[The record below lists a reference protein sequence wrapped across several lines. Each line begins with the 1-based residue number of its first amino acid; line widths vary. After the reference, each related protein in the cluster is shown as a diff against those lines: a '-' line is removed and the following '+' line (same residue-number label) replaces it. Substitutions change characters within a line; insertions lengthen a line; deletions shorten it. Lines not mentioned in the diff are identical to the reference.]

1 MKQTDVA
8 IVGGGP
14 AGLCAAIAAAR
25 LGAKVVLIDDNE
37 RLGGQLVKQTHKFF
51 GSKRHYCGTRGMDI
65 ATILEQELRAL
76 SAEILP
82 GTSVVGL
89 YGGTADAEPRVVAPE
104 PSNSTRKSAQGDLFE
119 NGPGTSTFGLGTSD
133 FRGVLAL
140 ASRERLTKL
149 GFKCLVVATGA
160 AENNLLFQN
169 NDLPG
174 VYGAGAVQT
183 LMNVYGVKPGT
194 RVLMVGSGNIGLIV
208 SYQLIQASIEVAAV
222 VEALPRIGGYHV
234 HAAKLARLGVPIL
247 TSHTVLSALG
257 TEQVEGAVI
266 CKVGK
271 DFKPVARTDRKL
283 DVDTICLAV
292 GLTPLS
298 ELLWQSGCRMAY
310 VPELGGH
317 VAWHNENMQTSLCN
331 VYLAGDVSGIE
342 EASTAMLEGRV
353 AGAHAATQVLGP
365 SQESEQLI
373 AEAQAELCA
382 IRKGPFGDKA
392 ACGKARLA
400 ECAPGSGDS
409 PHSGTVPVQILR

>member
-1 MKQTDVA
+1 MRQVDIA

-14 AGLCAAIAAAR
+14 AGLSAAVAASR
-25 LGAKVVLIDDNE
+25 LGARVVLIDDSD

-51 GSKRHYCGTRGMDI
+51 GSKAHYCGTRGMDI
-65 ATILEQELRAL
+65 ATILEQELRGL
-76 SAEILP
+76 PAEILP
-82 GTSVVGL
+82 GTSAVGL
-89 YGGTADAEPRVVAPE
+89 YQGRVQAFQGSGVHAPHQNPGTPG
-104 PSNSTRKSAQGDLFE
+104 PSNPFS
-119 NGPGTSTFGLGTSD
+119 
-133 FRGVLAL
+133 GVLAL
-140 ASRERLTKL
+140 AGRERFTKL
-149 GFKCLVVATGA
+149 GFKCLIVATGA
-160 AENNLLFQN
+160 AENNLLFEN

-208 SYQLIQASIEVAAV
+208 SYQLIQAGIEVAAV

-247 TSHTVLSALG
+247 TAHTVIRALG
-257 TEQVEGAVI
+257 REEVEGAVI
-266 CKVGK
+266 CHVDKN
-271 DFKPVARTDRKL
+271 FKPLPRTARRLK
-283 DVDTICLAV
+283 VDTICLAV

-298 ELLWQSGCRMAY
+298 ELLWQTGCRMVY

-331 VYLAGDVSGIE
+331 IYLAGDVSGIE

-353 AGAHAATQVLGP
+353 AGAHAAAQVLGLNP
-365 SQESEQLI
+365 EAEQVITES
-373 AEAQAELCA
+373 QAELCA

-392 ACGKARLA
+392 ACGKAKLA
-400 ECAPGSGDS
+400 ECASLPA
-409 PHSGTVPVQILR
+409 

>member
-1 MKQTDVA
+1 
-8 IVGGGP
+8 
-14 AGLCAAIAAAR
+14 
-25 LGAKVVLIDDNE
+25 
-37 RLGGQLVKQTHKFF
+37 
-51 GSKRHYCGTRGMDI
+51 
-65 ATILEQELRAL
+65 
-76 SAEILP
+76 
-82 GTSVVGL
+82 
-89 YGGTADAEPRVVAPE
+89 
-104 PSNSTRKSAQGDLFE
+104 
-119 NGPGTSTFGLGTSD
+119 
-133 FRGVLAL
+133 
-140 ASRERLTKL
+140 
-149 GFKCLVVATGA
+149 
-160 AENNLLFQN
+160 
-169 NDLPG
+169 

-183 LMNVYGVKPGT
+183 LMNVYGVKPGA

-208 SYQLIQASIEVAAV
+208 SYQLIQAGIEVAAV

>member
-1 MKQTDVA
+1 MRQTDVA

-14 AGLCAAIAAAR
+14 AGLCAAIAAAKS
-25 LGAKVVLIDDNE
+25 GAKVTLIDDND

-76 SAEILP
+76 PAEILP

-89 YGGTADAEPRVVAPE
+89 YG
-104 PSNSTRKSAQGDLFE
+104 SKM
-119 NGPGTSTFGLGTSD
+119 
-133 FRGVLAL
+133 LAL
-140 ASRERLTKL
+140 ASRERFAKL
-149 GFKCLVVATGA
+149 EFKCLVVATGA

-183 LMNVYGVKPGT
+183 LMNVYGVKPGS

-208 SYQLIQASIEVAAV
+208 SYQLIQAGIEVAAV

-234 HAAKLARLGVPIL
+234 HAAKLARLGVPTL
-247 TSHTVLSALG
+247 TSHTILSALG
-257 TEQVEGAVI
+257 KEQVEGAVI
-266 CKVGK
+266 CKVDK
-271 DFKPVARTDRKL
+271 NFKPLLRTAHKL
-283 DVDTICLAV
+283 KVDTICLAV

-298 ELLWQSGCRMAY
+298 ELLWQSGCRMVY

-331 VYLAGDVSGIE
+331 IYIAGDVSGIE

-353 AGAHAATQVLGP
+353 AGAHAAMALGTVP
-365 SQESEQLI
+365 LRGQSPAELVI

-392 ACGKARLA
+392 ACGKAKLA
-400 ECAPGSGDS
+400 ECS
-409 PHSGTVPVQILR
+409 PQVTVPARGLSPKPVS

>member
-1 MKQTDVA
+1 MNSVDIA

-14 AGLCAAIAAAR
+14 AGLSAAIAAAK
-25 LGAKVVLIDDNE
+25 LGVKVVLIDDND

-76 SAEILP
+76 PCEILP

-89 YGGTADAEPRVVAPE
+89 YGAVPQQQSGNDQVEITNDRTLPFPLSSSPLRASTSNGT
-104 PSNSTRKSAQGDLFE
+104 
-119 NGPGTSTFGLGTSD
+119 
-133 FRGVLAL
+133 LAL
-140 ASRERLTKL
+140 ANRERFTKL
-149 GFKCLVVATGA
+149 EFKCLIVATGA

-183 LMNVYGVKPGT
+183 LMNVHGVKPGS

-208 SYQLIQASIEVAAV
+208 SYQLIQAGIEVAAV
-222 VEALPRIGGYHV
+222 VEALPKIGGYHV

-247 TSHTVLSALG
+247 TSHTVISALG
-257 TEQVEGAVI
+257 KEEVEGAAI
-266 CKVGK
+266 CGVDKN
-271 DFKPVARTDRKL
+271 FKPLMRTLRKL
-283 DVDTICLAV
+283 KVDTICLAV

-298 ELLWQSGCRMAY
+298 ELLWQSGCRMVY

-317 VAWHNENMQTSLCN
+317 VAWHNEAMQTSLCN

-353 AGAHAATQVLGP
+353 AGAHAAMTLGTVPLQGQSPAEQV
-365 SQESEQLI
+365 I
-373 AEAQAELCA
+373 AESQAELCA
-382 IRKGPFGDKA
+382 IRRGPFGAKA

-400 ECAPGSGDS
+400 ECAPL
-409 PHSGTVPVQILR
+409 PA

>member
-1 MKQTDVA
+1 MKTVDIA

-14 AGLCAAIAAAR
+14 AGLSAAIAASR
-25 LGAKVVLIDDNE
+25 LGAKVALVDDND

-51 GSKRHYCGTRGMDI
+51 GSKAHYCGTRGMDI
-65 ATILEQELRAL
+65 AAILEQELRGL
-76 SAEILP
+76 PAEILS

-89 YGGTADAEPRVVAPE
+89 YGGR
-104 PSNSTRKSAQGDLFE
+104 
-119 NGPGTSTFGLGTSD
+119 
-133 FRGVLAL
+133 VLAL
-140 ASRERLTKL
+140 ASRERFTRLA
-149 GFKCLVVATGA
+149 FKCLIVATGA
-160 AENNLLFQN
+160 AENNLLFEN

-208 SYQLIQASIEVAAV
+208 SYQLIQAGIEVAAV

-247 TSHTVLSALG
+247 TSHTVLRALG
-257 TEQVEGAVI
+257 KEEVEGAVI
-266 CKVGK
+266 CRVGRNL
-271 DFKPVARTDRKL
+271 KPLSGSARRLK
-283 DVDTICLAV
+283 VDTICLAV

-298 ELLWQSGCRMAY
+298 ELLWQTGCRMVY
-310 VPELGGH
+310 VSELGGH

-331 VYLAGDVSGIE
+331 IYLAGDVSGIE

-353 AGAHAATQVLGP
+353 AGAHAAAQVIGLNPEAEGV
-365 SQESEQLI
+365 I
-373 AEAQAELCA
+373 AGSQAELCA

-392 ACGKARLA
+392 ACGKSRLA
-400 ECAPGSGDS
+400 ECAALPA
-409 PHSGTVPVQILR
+409 

>member
-1 MKQTDVA
+1 MTSVDIA

-65 ATILEQELRAL
+65 ATVLEEELRAL
-76 SAEILP
+76 PAEILP

-89 YGGTADAEPRVVAPE
+89 YGAVPQQQSGKGQVEMTNDRTLPFPLSTSPLRASTSNGT
-104 PSNSTRKSAQGDLFE
+104 
-119 NGPGTSTFGLGTSD
+119 
-133 FRGVLAL
+133 LAL
-140 ASRERLTKL
+140 ASRERFTKL
-149 GFKCLVVATGA
+149 GFKCLIVATGA
-160 AENNLLFQN
+160 AENNLLFEN

-183 LMNVYGVKPGT
+183 LMNVYGVKPGN

-208 SYQLIQASIEVAAV
+208 SYQLIQAGIEVAAV

-257 TEQVEGAVI
+257 KEQVDGAVI
-266 CKVGK
+266 CRV
-271 DFKPVARTDRKL
+271 DNNFKPLKRTVRRLK
-283 DVDTICLAV
+283 VDTICLAV

-298 ELLWQSGCRMAY
+298 ELLWQSGCKMVY

-317 VAWHNENMQTSLCN
+317 VAWHNENMQTNLGN

-342 EASTAMLEGRV
+342 EASTAMLEGRA
-353 AGAHAATQVLGP
+353 AGAHAAMTLGTVPLQGQSPAEQV
-365 SQESEQLI
+365 I
-373 AEAQAELCA
+373 TEAQAELCA

-392 ACGKARLA
+392 ACGKAKLA
-400 ECAPGSGDS
+400 ECATA
-409 PHSGTVPVQILR
+409 GTVPAWELSPKPVS

>member
-1 MKQTDVA
+1 MRQTDIA

-14 AGLCAAIAAAR
+14 AGLSAAIVASK
-25 LGAKVVLIDDNE
+25 LGAKVTLIDDSE

-51 GSKRHYCGTRGMDI
+51 GSKAHYCGTRGMDI
-65 ATILEQELRAL
+65 AALLEKELRSL
-76 SAEILP
+76 PAEILP

-89 YGGTADAEPRVVAPE
+89 YGGRT
-104 PSNSTRKSAQGDLFE
+104 
-119 NGPGTSTFGLGTSD
+119 
-133 FRGVLAL
+133 LAL
-140 ASRERLTKL
+140 ASRERFTKL
-149 GFKCLVVATGA
+149 GFKCLIVATGA

-183 LMNVYGVKPGT
+183 LMNVYGVRPGHK
-194 RVLMVGSGNIGLIV
+194 VLMVGSGNIGLIV
-208 SYQLIQASIEVAAV
+208 SYQMIQAGIEVVAV

-247 TSHTVLSALG
+247 TSHTILSALG
-257 TEQVEGAVI
+257 KEEVEGAVI
-266 CKVGK
+266 CAVDKN
-271 DFKPVARTDRKL
+271 FKPIMRTRRRLK
-283 DVDTICLAV
+283 VDTICLAV

-298 ELLWQSGCRMAY
+298 ELLWQSGCQMVY

-317 VAWHNENMQTSLCN
+317 VAWHNEYMQTTLCN

-353 AGAHAATQVLGP
+353 AGAHAAAQVLGP
-365 SQESEQLI
+365 NPEATQVLTESQSELSS
-373 AEAQAELCA
+373 

-392 ACGKARLA
+392 ASGKAKLA
-400 ECAPGSGDS
+400 ECPFLAGPA
-409 PHSGTVPVQILR
+409 

>member
-1 MKQTDVA
+1 MTSVDIA

-14 AGLCAAIAAAR
+14 AGLCAAIAASR
-25 LGAKVVLIDDNE
+25 LGAKVVLIDDND

-76 SAEILP
+76 PAEILP

-89 YGGTADAEPRVVAPE
+89 YGGKV
-104 PSNSTRKSAQGDLFE
+104 
-119 NGPGTSTFGLGTSD
+119 LG
-133 FRGVLAL
+133 L
-140 ASRERLTKL
+140 ASRERFSKL
-149 GFKCLVVATGA
+149 EFKCLIVATGA

-183 LMNVYGVKPGT
+183 LMNVYGVKPGD

-208 SYQLIQASIEVAAV
+208 SYQLIQAGIEVAAV

-257 TEQVEGAVI
+257 KEEVEGAVI
-266 CKVGK
+266 CRVDK
-271 DFKPVARTDRKL
+271 DFKPIPRTARRIK
-283 DVDTICLAV
+283 VDTVCLAV

-298 ELLWQSGCRMAY
+298 ELLWQSGCRMVY

-353 AGAHAATQVLGP
+353 AGAHAAMTLGTVPLPGQSPAEQV
-365 SQESEQLI
+365 I
-373 AEAQAELCA
+373 AESQAELCA

-392 ACGKARLA
+392 ACGKAKLA
-400 ECAPGSGDS
+400 ECAPL
-409 PHSGTVPVQILR
+409 PA

>member
-1 MKQTDVA
+1 MKSVDIA

-14 AGLCAAIAAAR
+14 AGLSAAVAAAR
-25 LGAKVVLIDDNE
+25 LGAKVVLIDDND

-65 ATILEQELRAL
+65 AAILEQELRAL
-76 SAEILP
+76 PAEILS

-89 YGGTADAEPRVVAPE
+89 YQQRV
-104 PSNSTRKSAQGDLFE
+104 QGSQGPMVQVSDQT
-119 NGPGTSTFGLGTSD
+119 PGTPDPLNPLPAT
-133 FRGVLAL
+133 LAL
-140 ASRERLTKL
+140 ASREQFTKL
-149 GFKCLVVATGA
+149 GFKCLLVATGA

-194 RVLMVGSGNIGLIV
+194 RVLMIGSGNIGLIV
-208 SYQLIQASIEVAAV
+208 SYQLIQAGIEVAAL
-222 VEALPRIGGYHV
+222 VEALPRVGGYHV

-257 TEQVEGAVI
+257 KEEVEGAVI
-266 CKVGK
+266 CRVDK
-271 DFKPVARTDRKL
+271 DFKPVPRTARKL
-283 DVDTICLAV
+283 KVDTICLAV

-298 ELLWQSGCRMAY
+298 ELLWQSGCRMVY

-317 VAWHNENMQTSLCN
+317 VAWHNENMQTSLGN

-353 AGAHAATQVLGP
+353 AGAHAAAQVLGSSP
-365 SQESEQLI
+365 E
-373 AEAQAELCA
+373 AERVITDAQAELCA
-382 IRKGPFGDKA
+382 IRKGPFGAKA
-392 ACGKARLA
+392 ACGKSKLA
-400 ECAPGSGDS
+400 ECALLAG
-409 PHSGTVPVQILR
+409 PV

>member
-1 MKQTDVA
+1 MKQTDLA

-14 AGLCAAIAAAR
+14 AGLCAAITASR
-25 LGAKVVLIDDNE
+25 LGAEVVLIDDSD

-65 ATILEQELRAL
+65 ATTLEQELRAL
-76 SAEILP
+76 PAEILS

-89 YGGTADAEPRVVAPE
+89 YGGSVSAERRALQETRVQGSTGSGVQVPESQNPRTPE
-104 PSNSTRKSAQGDLFE
+104 PPN
-119 NGPGTSTFGLGTSD
+119 P
-133 FRGVLAL
+133 FRGVLGL
-140 ASRERLTKL
+140 ASRDRFTKL
-149 GFKCLVVATGA
+149 GFKCLIAATGA
-160 AENNLLFQN
+160 AENNVLFQN

-208 SYQLIQASIEVAAV
+208 SYQLIQAGIEVAAV
-222 VEALPRIGGYHV
+222 VEALPKIGGYHV

-247 TSHTVLSALG
+247 TSHTVLSAMG
-257 TEQVEGAVI
+257 KEQVEGAVI
-266 CKVGK
+266 CRVGK
-271 DFKPVARTDRKL
+271 DLKPVARTARKL
-283 DVDTICLAV
+283 KVDTICLAV

-298 ELLWQSGCRMAY
+298 ELLWQSGCSMVY

-317 VAWHNENMQTSLCN
+317 VAWHDENMQTSLCH

-353 AGAHAATQVLGP
+353 AGAHAAMQVLGP
-365 SQESEQLI
+365 NPDAKRVLTES
-373 AEAQAELCA
+373 QAELCA

-400 ECAPGSGDS
+400 ECAPAT
-409 PHSGTVPVQILR
+409 GTVPARGLSPKPTL

>member
-1 MKQTDVA
+1 MNSTDIA

-14 AGLCAAIAAAR
+14 AGLCAAIAASK
-25 LGAKVVLIDDNE
+25 LGAKVVLIDDND

-76 SAEILP
+76 PAEMLP

-89 YGGTADAEPRVVAPE
+89 YGGPPSATSAPSSRAAIAPKPR
-104 PSNSTRKSAQGDLFE
+104 QGDLFE
-119 NGPGTSTFGLGTSD
+119 SEPRTSAV
-133 FRGVLAL
+133 RGVLGL
-140 ASRERLTKL
+140 ANRERFFKL
-149 GFKCLVVATGA
+149 GYKCLIVATGA
-160 AENNLLFQN
+160 AENNILFQN

-208 SYQLIQASIEVAAV
+208 SYQLIQAGIEVAAV
-222 VEALPRIGGYHV
+222 VETLPKIGGYHV

-257 TEQVEGAVI
+257 KEEVEGAVI

-271 DFKPVARTDRKL
+271 DFKPVPRTAHNLK
-283 DVDTICLAV
+283 VDTICLAV

-298 ELLWQSGCRMAY
+298 ELLWQSGCEMIY

-317 VAWHNENMQTSLCN
+317 VAWHNENMQTNLCR

-365 SQESEQLI
+365 NPEARRILAESR
-373 AEAQAELCA
+373 AELCA
-382 IRKGPFGDKA
+382 IRQGPFGDKA

-400 ECAPGSGDS
+400 ECAPLE
-409 PHSGTVPVQILR
+409 TVPARGLSPKPTF